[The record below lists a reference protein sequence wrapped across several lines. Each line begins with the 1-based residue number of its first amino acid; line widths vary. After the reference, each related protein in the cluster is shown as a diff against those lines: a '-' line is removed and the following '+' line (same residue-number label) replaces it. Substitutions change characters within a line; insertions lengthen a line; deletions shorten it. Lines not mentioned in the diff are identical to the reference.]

1 MNNFLKT
8 GIYTDGCIVPVTT
21 EDPAIWLI
29 LDKHCEDFRLNVYV
43 GNTWIDQITMVNH
56 RTLHNDVSRLPVH
69 SYEGEY
75 LGTVNSLVEEQVFF
89 DLLKIHHS

>member
-21 EDPAIWLI
+21 EDPDIWVI
-29 LDKHCEDFRLNVYV
+29 LDEYSEEFRLNVYI
-43 GNTWIDQITMVNH
+43 GNTWIDAISMTNH
-56 RTLHNDVSRLPVH
+56 RSLHNDVSRLPVH
-69 SYEGEY
+69 SYKGEY
-75 LGTVNSLVEEQVFF
+75 LGTVNSLIQEQLFF

>member
-21 EDPAIWLI
+21 EDPDI
-29 LDKHCEDFRLNVYV
+29 LVILGEYCEGFRLNVFI
-43 GNTWIDQITMVNH
+43 GNTWIDEITMVNH
-56 RTLHNDVSRLPVH
+56 RTLHKDVSRLPVH
-69 SYEGEY
+69 SYKGEY